1 MNKKSEL
8 VRLKNILYRDS
19 FGSLNDSYEILK
31 SDIIKLLQ
39 SYFDIEEGD
48 VDLIISSDENGEI
61 SICLSGKAK
70 RVKGI
75 KILQ

>member
-8 VRLKNILYRDS
+8 VRLKNILYKDS

-31 SDIIKLLQ
+31 ADIIKLLQ
-39 SYFDIEEGD
+39 SYFDIEDND
-48 VDLIISSDENGEI
+48 VELVITSDENGEI
-61 SICLSGKAK
+61 SISLSGKAK